1 MKPLSRILQAG
12 AYGSSL
18 LLVGSIPGLS
28 VTLSDT
34 TLGSINRLIGGGVVL
49 LWLLSTTAAGRM
61 RTIILFHWLTLTFA
75 VWYVISLWWSVAPDD
90 TPFLFNMV
98 QGAALT
104 VMLWD
109 LYRTRPRVEAAM
121 QAFLLGGCVSVA
133 TTAWNFA
140 QGNQA
145 RHWEKR
151 FAASGFDP
159 NDIALTVAIG
169 IPFAAYLATRAA
181 KPGFLRALNFLY
193 PVAAGFVI
201 VLSGS
206 RGAMIAALPA
216 YLYYIASVAHMSR
229 GWRLAALAVLIA
241 VVGGTAR
248 LDLSEPLQR
257 LGTVTNS
264 ASGDHLSG
272 RSDLW
277 QAGWSVYGQHPFLGV
292 GGGAFAAATRPLT
305 GLGESLIAH
314 NTYLSVLTELGPFGI
329 LVFAALLAAV
339 AASAPRRPDPLRT
352 ACLLALLVWMIGVFA
367 LSWEFRSQTWLL
379 FTLIVAAGHCASAAP
394 DQQNDLLQP
403 VRSVWAARRTP
414 ATRSEGRQ

>member
-1 MKPLSRILQAG
+1 MKPLIHILQTA
-12 AYGSSL
+12 AYGASL

-28 VTLSDT
+28 ITLSDA

-49 LWLLSTTAAGRM
+49 LWLLSVIAAGRM
-61 RTIILFHWLTLTFA
+61 RKLILFHWLALTFA
-75 VWYVISLWWSVAPDD
+75 VWYVISLWWSIAPENS
-90 TPFLFNMV
+90 PFLLNVV

-104 VMLWD
+104 VTLWD
-109 LYRTRPRVEAAM
+109 LYRTRAQVEAAM
-121 QAFLLGGCVSVA
+121 QAFLLGGYVSVA
-133 TTAWNFA
+133 TTVWNFG
-140 QGNQA
+140 QGNQV

-169 IPFAAYLATRAA
+169 IPLAAYLATRTT
-181 KPGFLRALNFLY
+181 KPGFLRVLNFLY

-201 VLSGS
+201 ILSGS
-206 RGAMIAALPA
+206 RGAMLAAAPA
-216 YLYYIASVAHMSR
+216 YLYSMASVARMSR
-229 GWRLAALAVLIA
+229 GWRLAALAVLVA
-241 VVGGTAR
+241 VVGGAAR

-257 LGTVTNS
+257 LGTVTAS
-264 ASGDHLSG
+264 ASDDHLSG

-292 GGGAFAAATRPLT
+292 GGGAFAAATKPLT

-339 AASAPRRPDPLRT
+339 IASAPRWPDPLRP
-352 ACLLALLVWMIGVFA
+352 ACLLALLVWVIGVFA

-379 FTLIVAAGHCASAAP
+379 FTLIAAAGHCAEAALARQKDDFLRP
-394 DQQNDLLQP
+394 
-403 VRSVWAARRTP
+403 AAAMNGGRR
-414 ATRSEGRQ
+414 